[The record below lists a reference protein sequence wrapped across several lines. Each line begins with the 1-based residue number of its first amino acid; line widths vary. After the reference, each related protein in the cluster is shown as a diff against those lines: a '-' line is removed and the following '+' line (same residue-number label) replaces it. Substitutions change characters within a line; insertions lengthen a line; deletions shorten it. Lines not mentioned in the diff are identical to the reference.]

1 MVDKKEK
8 YISDL
13 TKKLINQGVQVMDGV
28 SGKMGKRGSGVIVD
42 NDGHIFT
49 TYELVGELENLSP
62 IVTLNTG
69 EEIIGKVVYKNK
81 NNNLAIIKINRIF
94 DESLVA
100 NFGDENEA
108 FIGSHVIVVR
118 QIYKKDENI
127 ITLGNIINSMRQ
139 YKTLD
144 IHYNAKVNGYIEE
157 ESKTVT
163 PKGLIEILAET
174 DKYACGAGVF
184 DVKGNLIGMIS
195 KQLIDK
201 CTNKESNVM
210 SLATP
215 VSIMKE
221 IFSDS
226 KIENLMIN
234 NMSINEYL

>member
-1 MVDKKEK
+1 MINEKEK
-8 YISDL
+8 YISNL
-13 TKKLINQGVQVMDGV
+13 TRMLINQGVQVMDGV
-28 SGKMGKRGSGVIVD
+28 SGKMGRRGSGIIVD
-42 NDGHIFT
+42 KDGYIFT
-49 TYELVGELENLSP
+49 TYELVGDLENLNP
-62 IVTLNTG
+62 IITLNTG

-81 NNNLAIIKINRIF
+81 NNNLAIIKINRTF

-108 FIGSHVIVVR
+108 FIGSHVIIVR

-144 IHYNAKVNGYIEE
+144 ISYNAKINGYIEQE
-157 ESKTVT
+157 NKTIT

-174 DKYACGAGVF
+174 DKYACGAGIF
-184 DVKGNLIGMIS
+184 DIKGNLIGMVS
-195 KQLIDK
+195 KQLVDR

-210 SLATP
+210 SLAIP

-221 IFSDS
+221 VFSDY
-226 KIENLMIN
+226 KIESMMVN
-234 NMSINEYL
+234 NMTMNEYL

>member
-1 MVDKKEK
+1 MINEKEK
-8 YISDL
+8 YIGDL
-13 TKKLINQGVQVMDGV
+13 TKMLINQGVQVMDGV
-28 SGKMGKRGSGVIVD
+28 SGKMGRRGSGIIVD
-42 NDGHIFT
+42 KDGHIFT
-49 TYELVGELENLSP
+49 TYELVGDLENLNP
-62 IVTLNTG
+62 IITLNTG

-100 NFGDENEA
+100 NFGDESEA
-108 FIGSHVIVVR
+108 FIGSHVIIVR
-118 QIYKKDENI
+118 QVYKKDENI

-144 IHYNAKVNGYIEE
+144 INYNAKVNGYIEE
-157 ESKTVT
+157 ENKTIT

-174 DKYACGAGVF
+174 DKYACGAGIF
-184 DVKGNLIGMIS
+184 DIKGNLIGMVS

-221 IFSDS
+221 VFSDY
-226 KIENLMIN
+226 KIESIMVN
-234 NMSINEYL
+234 NMTINEYL